1 MEAGQAPGAIAGARE
16 GPVTGGRAALE
27 VSGKG
32 YGEAAAEGGRTP
44 VDSKA
49 GLDSGDG
56 EIGVVGDDG
65 DAPEPVIAD
74 TEGVGS
80 GDAAG
85 GVGEAGMGD

>member
-1 MEAGQAPGAIAGARE
+1 MDSEAGL
-16 GPVTGGRAALE
+16 V
-27 VSGKG
+27 
-32 YGEAAAEGGRTP
+32 
-44 VDSKA
+44 
-49 GLDSGDG
+49 SGDG

-74 TEGVGS
+74 TVGVGS